1 MYKDELAC
9 DIKLLSRQEKMFT
22 PTSVDGSNMFLSS
35 RHSLG
40 TPTGSTT
47 AGIFTP
53 AKIPPTAG
61 KPPCTRGAT
70 NGVGT
75 AVRLQ
80 TRFVSSRTEMD
91 NNSREGNL
99 DAVPLQSSFCMR
111 LTRDCAFRDC
121 SIRNQ
126 VIKRPFL
133 H

>member
-47 AGIFTP
+47 AGTFTASP
-53 AKIPPTAG
+53 ASPATAG

-70 NGVGT
+70 NGETVEVAPRIDGT
-75 AVRLQ
+75 AVRPVLQ
-80 TRFVSSRTEMD
+80 RRFVFSGT
-91 NNSREGNL
+91 G
-99 DAVPLQSSFCMR
+99 
-111 LTRDCAFRDC
+111 T
-121 SIRNQ
+121 
-126 VIKRPFL
+126 
-133 H
+133 